1 MCGCV
6 GECVVNEKYLMC
18 IYKYIYIYIYMRT
31 YIYTYLHIYSL
42 SRVQGGVD
50 HLQNGIMVIRNKSM
64 RFRLVTNRKQKGDN
78 NV

>member
-1 MCGCV
+1 
-6 GECVVNEKYLMC
+6 
-18 IYKYIYIYIYMRT
+18 MRT